1 MISQSRGE
9 KGTKP
14 RPCLPH
20 TASPGAAACPA
31 PAPAPSPPR
40 SHGRPPPRTKVPRG
54 TSASGGENQFPFPF
68 RNKPAGEGGTFPQPS
83 FRTEGRQADAATA
96 GCKDT
101 ATPAA
106 LMEPIGG
113 RPDGLSSSRWEQAE
127 GAAPGRWCWQAGQR
141 GAAPGTERGP
151 GPQGE
156 VMLIRQ
162 GAIKKQIRPAVSCLP
177 EWDGNQINKLS

>member
-1 MISQSRGE
+1 MISQRRGE

-20 TASPGAAACPA
+20 TASPGAPACPAPA

-54 TSASGGENQFPFPF
+54 TSASGGENQFPCPF

-83 FRTEGRQADAATA
+83 FRTEGRQGGAATA
-96 GCKDT
+96 GRKDM

-106 LMEPIGG
+106 LTEPSGG
-113 RPDGLSSSRWEQAE
+113 RPAGLSSSRWEQAE
-127 GAAPGRWCWQAGQR
+127 GAAPGRWLMLAGRAARGSPRHRARAGAPGRGNAHQAGSDQK
-141 GAAPGTERGP
+141 ADSP
-151 GPQGE
+151 
-156 VMLIRQ
+156 
-162 GAIKKQIRPAVSCLP
+162 SC
-177 EWDGNQINKLS
+177 KLFTRTRWKPN